1 MVNKPTIYKFFKDF
15 INHWKKTHL
24 VVVFSCTRIQSG
36 PDVFDKS
43 KFVVTIL
50 GVTEI
55 LCSFRLVPEGKT
67 GKEMLES
74 SKLEFPE
81 KTLAKKFALSD
92 ADDNTSWLL
101 NRGGTAN
108 LLLLRIILA
117 ICQKSWQSS
126 LDFYFIS
133 ICKFGSLKKPFT
145 MNNSLSEPY
154 FWIRRF
160 ILLVQTKKSDF
171 YEL

>member
-1 MVNKPTIYKFFKDF
+1 M
-15 INHWKKTHL
+15 
-24 VVVFSCTRIQSG
+24 VVFSCNRIQSG

-81 KTLAKKFALSD
+81 KTLAKNFALSD

-101 NRGGTAN
+101 NRRYSKFTFAENNISNLPKVLTVKFG
-108 LLLLRIILA
+108 LLL
-117 ICQKSWQSS
+117 
-126 LDFYFIS
+126 Y
-133 ICKFGSLKKPFT
+133 
-145 MNNSLSEPY
+145 
-154 FWIRRF
+154 
-160 ILLVQTKKSDF
+160 
-171 YEL
+171 

>member
-1 MVNKPTIYKFFKDF
+1 M
-15 INHWKKTHL
+15 
-24 VVVFSCTRIQSG
+24 VVFSCTRIQSG

-81 KTLAKKFALSD
+81 KTLAKNFALSD

-117 ICQKSWQSS
+117 ICQKS
-126 LDFYFIS
+126 
-133 ICKFGSLKKPFT
+133 
-145 MNNSLSEPY
+145 
-154 FWIRRF
+154 
-160 ILLVQTKKSDF
+160 
-171 YEL
+171 